1 MIKNKIR
8 SSVFVTVQFICLI
21 AIAVTGEIIPKN
33 KIYLLLTVL
42 LFIPVIWA
50 AILMRR
56 KINVFPDLRS
66 GAEMLTQGIYRYIRH
81 PMYLSVLGV
90 SLILVINDF
99 SLMRFIIWIILTA
112 DLILKMNYEEKL
124 LSATFKNYSEYKNQT
139 KRLIPFIY

>member
-1 MIKNKIR
+1 MIKNKIK
-8 SSVFVTVQFICLI
+8 SSIFVTLQFICLI
-21 AIAVTGEIIPKN
+21 SIAVTGEIIPKN
-33 KIYLLLTVL
+33 KIYLLLAVL

-56 KINVFPDLRS
+56 KLNVFPDLRS
-66 GAEMLTQGIYRYIRH
+66 GAEMLTNGIYRYIRH

-90 SLILVINDF
+90 SLILVMNDF
-99 SLMRFIIWIILTA
+99 SPIRFFVWIILTA

-124 LSATFKNYSEYKNQT
+124 LSFTFKNYSEYKKQT

>member
-8 SSVFVTVQFICLI
+8 SFVFVAVQFICLI

-33 KIYLLLTVL
+33 KIYLLLAVL

-56 KINVFPDLRS
+56 KINVFPDIRS

-124 LSATFKNYSEYKNQT
+124 LSAAFKSYSEYKKQT